1 MPMDSTHQRQ
11 DQREDREAQT
21 KPKASDFGRAER
33 DSRRLWAALVASAVL
48 HMLIGSGWLWNP
60 RPQPPAQRMSEVELM
75 SPEQVQALL
84 AQSEK
89 AEKQRA
95 REALGKQI
103 VEIDEKRRLNNEK
116 DPNSRFL
123 SAFDQ
128 KVIKQMKAS
137 KVAKFENSGGK
148 GLAPKNG
155 AQGERS
161 QAATAPQ
168 AESARSE
175 KDIVTSEHGDLAI
188 ARPSVNPKL
197 QAFQPNFRKLPH
209 VPDPTRESAEV
220 GGDEQ
225 KVSATD
231 DRLKDVETGMQT
243 MLSTREFVYYSYY
256 NRIKD
261 RLRQY
266 WEPKIKEKF
275 ERSLRQG
282 RRIASVEGDKIT
294 KLIIVLDAQGTLM
307 RVQMVSRSGVS
318 DLDEAAVD
326 AFRAAA
332 PFPNP
337 PAGIVEEDGT
347 IKIRWDFVIEA

>member
-1 MPMDSTHQRQ
+1 MPMDPSQQTDQVRDLHQ
-11 DQREDREAQT
+11 
-21 KPKASDFGRAER
+21 PKKSSDFGRAER
-33 DSRRLWAALVASAVL
+33 HSRRLWAGLIASAIL
-48 HMLIGSGWLWNP
+48 HMLIGSGWLWTP
-60 RPQPPAQRMSEVELM
+60 KVKPPAQRLSEVELM
-75 SPEQVQALL
+75 SPEQVQAILNGSPK
-84 AQSEK
+84 ANQPRAEEK
-89 AEKQRA
+89 LTR
-95 REALGKQI
+95 QI
-103 VEIDEKRRLNNEK
+103 VEIDEKQRLNKEK

-128 KVIKQMKAS
+128 KVMKQMKAS

-148 GLAPKNG
+148 GMAPKNG
-155 AQGERS
+155 AQGERAQS
-161 QAATAPQ
+161 EAATTPKTEA
-168 AESARSE
+168 ARSE
-175 KDIVTSEHGDLAI
+175 KDIVTSANGDLAI
-188 ARPSVNPKL
+188 ARPSINPKL

-275 ERSLRQG
+275 ERSMRQG
-282 RRIASVEGDKIT
+282 RKIASVEGDKIT
-294 KLIIVLDAQGTLM
+294 KLIIILDAQGTLM

>member
-1 MPMDSTHQRQ
+1 MSMDPSQQNDETATERKS
-11 DQREDREAQT
+11 A
-21 KPKASDFGRAER
+21 KSSDFSRVDR
-33 DSRRLWAALVASAVL
+33 DSRRLWVALIASAFLHVL
-48 HMLIGSGWLWNP
+48 VGSGWLWSP
-60 RPQPPAQRMSEVELM
+60 RTEPPPSRLSEVELL

-84 AQSEK
+84 AQAEK
-89 AEKQRA
+89 PEKQRA

-103 VEIDEKRRLNNEK
+103 VEIDEKQRLNNEK

-123 SAFDQ
+123 SAYDQ

-148 GLAPKNG
+148 GLAPNNG
-155 AQGERS
+155 AQGE
-161 QAATAPQ
+161 QAASPTEAVTQ
-168 AESARSE
+168 KESARSE
-175 KDIVTSEHGDLAI
+175 KEVRTSEQGDLAI

-197 QAFQPNFRKLPH
+197 AAFQPNFRKLPH